1 MGQAAVGR
9 WRGEFKQIFLFGFL
23 ILLFVE
29 GAADHSLALAKP
41 LAAPLPP
48 SSGPPVSPSNFCL
61 SPLPLAH
68 SCPRSP
74 TLAHTLSFPPPL
86 LAFLI
91 APPGPL
97 SPLSPPKS
105 AAQGKPNA
113 SITEGGYA
121 ERIAFY
127 VYTPTLSPLSPP
139 KSTAAAAAGAATAA
153 AAVRAG
159 REGDGEVAGGGGGPR
174 LPLRRQRRAP
184 RRPPR
189 RPGERPRRLGGSDSD
204 G

>member
-1 MGQAAVGR
+1 MRGRVEEGGLGQAAVGR

-97 SPLSPPKS
+97 SPLSPLLP
-105 AAQGKPNA
+105 
-113 SITEGGYA
+113 
-121 ERIAFY
+121 
-127 VYTPTLSPLSPP
+127 
-139 KSTAAAAAGAATAA
+139 GALAL
-153 AAVRAG
+153 
-159 REGDGEVAGGGGGPR
+159 PR
-174 LPLRRQRRAP
+174 LALAACCLHAMPFRRPDPQQSTPRPGRQRILTLIEPSPDAAR
-184 RRPPR
+184 
-189 RPGERPRRLGGSDSD
+189 
-204 G
+204 

>member
-1 MGQAAVGR
+1 MEGCRWTAMLRYHAEHEQGKRKASDRSFGEVGVEGASGRGGVAAGGS
-9 WRGEFKQIFLFGFL
+9 WPLALAAGEENSRRFSSLVFL

-97 SPLSPPKS
+97 SPLSPLLP
-105 AAQGKPNA
+105 
-113 SITEGGYA
+113 
-121 ERIAFY
+121 
-127 VYTPTLSPLSPP
+127 
-139 KSTAAAAAGAATAA
+139 GALAL
-153 AAVRAG
+153 
-159 REGDGEVAGGGGGPR
+159 PR
-174 LPLRRQRRAP
+174 LALAACCLHAMPFRRPDPQQSTPRPGRQRILTLIEPSPDAAR
-184 RRPPR
+184 
-189 RPGERPRRLGGSDSD
+189 
-204 G
+204 

>member
-1 MGQAAVGR
+1 MGVTRLCPDRRTIFYSRNGDGLQYFTIKAATSS
-9 WRGEFKQIFLFGFL
+9 QP
-23 ILLFVE
+23 
-29 GAADHSLALAKP
+29 AAS
-41 LAAPLPP
+41 
-48 SSGPPVSPSNFCL
+48 
-61 SPLPLAH
+61 
-68 SCPRSP
+68 RRRP
-74 TLAHTLSFPPPL
+74 T
-86 LAFLI
+86 
-91 APPGPL
+91 L

-121 ERIAFY
+121 ERIAFF

-189 RPGERPRRLGGSDSD
+189 RPGGRPRRLGGGDSD
-204 G
+204 GVTRMGDSDG